1 MKIHKLTAPNGRICW
16 LETAVWDHVFLC
28 NGKVGDGQKSPS
40 SVWRGKF
47 PMSSARKA
55 FTCCVLSA
63 RNTHHPVLRERFKLQ
78 PSLFEEKLKVLDPES
93 VLPTA
98 FQAALLLCSR
108 CEAGRCRLHRL
119 RDPFPLRA
127 AMCRHSLCVMR
138 PRSSQV
144 LWKVMTFL
152 LMAVSCASLAT
163 VKVNSWRKM
172 QKYLL
177 ALGTAW
183 LPEPSWGVCVWFPS
197 SKQPFENLP
206 SLSLSSQSF
215 YHLHYELHQRNI
227 RHMESCSAFFTR
239 AQRAPW
245 YQLTQ
250 RGFRTSVLEGLSA
263 FGSCYRSASTEFF
276 FRLLCNYCDFLAV
289 GFSDSPES
297 FTRQCGSGGLPTTTG
312 VLSKSSSCMQGILQL
327 LSLLG

>member
-1 MKIHKLTAPNGRICW
+1 
-16 LETAVWDHVFLC
+16 
-28 NGKVGDGQKSPS
+28 
-40 SVWRGKF
+40 
-47 PMSSARKA
+47 
-55 FTCCVLSA
+55 
-63 RNTHHPVLRERFKLQ
+63 
-78 PSLFEEKLKVLDPES
+78 
-93 VLPTA
+93 
-98 FQAALLLCSR
+98 
-108 CEAGRCRLHRL
+108 
-119 RDPFPLRA
+119 
-127 AMCRHSLCVMR
+127 MR

-144 LWKVMTFL
+144 LWKVMTSL

-177 ALGTAW
+177 VLGTAW

-206 SLSLSSQSF
+206 SLSLSSKSF

>member
-16 LETAVWDHVFLC
+16 LETAVRDHVFLC

-93 VLPTA
+93 ALPTA
-98 FQAALLLCSR
+98 FQAAFLLCSG
-108 CEAGRCRLHRL
+108 CEAGRCRLHKL

-152 LMAVSCASLAT
+152 VNGCILCLPGHSQSEFLEENAKIPTCPGHSLAA
-163 VKVNSWRKM
+163 RAF
-172 QKYLL
+172 LR
-177 ALGTAW
+177 
-183 LPEPSWGVCVWFPS
+183 CVWFPS

-245 YQLTQ
+245 YRLTQ

-276 FRLLCNYCDFLAV
+276 FRLLCNYCDFLAL